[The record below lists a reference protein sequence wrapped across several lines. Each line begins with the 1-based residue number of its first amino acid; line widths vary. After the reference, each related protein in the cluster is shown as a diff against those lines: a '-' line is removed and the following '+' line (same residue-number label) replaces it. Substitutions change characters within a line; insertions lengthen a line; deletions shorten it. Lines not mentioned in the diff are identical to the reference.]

1 MENDE
6 NVAPGTCAEVFELY
20 SFSKFVWSWIQLIGT
35 LQRIVWSTSS
45 LIFIWSALNITAV
58 KKHPEDSMFQ
68 DSSES
73 DEKHSKYI
81 ESSEFEQ
88 YIEFLS
94 KIELLWEQSEE
105 KQSCRGRLDM
115 LTHQNLDL

>member
-1 MENDE
+1 MY
-6 NVAPGTCAEVFELY
+6 T
-20 SFSKFVWSWIQLIGT
+20 
-35 LQRIVWSTSS
+35 
-45 LIFIWSALNITAV
+45 
-58 KKHPEDSMFQ
+58 KKEDRSIIKYLKVTGCLSFQ

-81 ESSEFEQ
+81 ENSEETREQETQINQKHTESSEFEQ

-105 KQSCRGRLDM
+105 KQSCRER
-115 LTHQNLDL
+115 